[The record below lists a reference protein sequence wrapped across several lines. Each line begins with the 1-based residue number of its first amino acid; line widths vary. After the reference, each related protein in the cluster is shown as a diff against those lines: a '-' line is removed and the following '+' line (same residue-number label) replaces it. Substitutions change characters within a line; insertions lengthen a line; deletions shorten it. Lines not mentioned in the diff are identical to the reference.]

1 MDKKRFIRW
10 SISVL
15 GGVGVVVTVLC
26 VCTIVIPVPNG
37 TFNSGRV
44 NGFSAD
50 LGVAAGV
57 LLTVLGIASFFVST
71 EEKLPLACVCFYLIP
86 TAALS
91 LAALIIAVQHIQH
104 FNREAD
110 PTSIL
115 HRLGAVAAVNAI
127 SFLVQVITVTASIM
141 DLIE

>member
-10 SISVL
+10 SISIL
-15 GGVGVVVTVLC
+15 GCVGVVVTILC

-37 TFNSGRV
+37 TFNSGKV

-57 LLTVLGIASFFVST
+57 SLTVLGIASFFFST

-91 LAALIIAVQHIQH
+91 LAALVIAVRHILH
-104 FNREAD
+104 FNRED

-127 SFLVQVITVTASIM
+127 SFLVQVTTITAGIM
-141 DLIE
+141 DLVE